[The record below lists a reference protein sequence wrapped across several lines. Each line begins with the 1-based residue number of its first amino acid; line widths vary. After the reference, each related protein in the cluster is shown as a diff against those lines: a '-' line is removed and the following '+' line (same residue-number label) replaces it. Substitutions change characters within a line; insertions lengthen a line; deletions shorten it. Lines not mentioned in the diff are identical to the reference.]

1 VYVLAQWAVPLL
13 KSGGHSSPSFFVTN
27 SHLPETPLP
36 FLVSLSMSKAG
47 QQNLLLNLHEA
58 FGQDIHFGLVKACGI
73 VAPEN
78 PQLNPPNIANR
89 AVALYE
95 QKKGEWEVMTSIRD

>member
-1 VYVLAQWAVPLL
+1 M
-13 KSGGHSSPSFFVTN
+13 TN

-36 FLVSLSMSKAG
+36 FVVSLSMSKAS
-47 QQNLLLNLHEA
+47 QQNFVLNLHEA
-58 FGQDIHFGLVKACGI
+58 FGKDIHFGLVKVCGV

-78 PQLNPPNIANR
+78 AQLNPINIANK

-95 QKKGEWEVMTSIRD
+95 QDKGAWETMTFIKE